1 MAAIGVIPSLTQVRA
16 WDVGH
21 LSEAAARWTDTA
33 AGWEDAFTR
42 VSSQISVPG
51 GTRWDGSA
59 SQAAQVRAF
68 SDRLR
73 VTGLAD
79 RLHEAA
85 RIAERGADQI
95 AYAKQRVVDSVHRAS
110 EAGFVVGEDFSV
122 TTRNAV
128 SPADMAI
135 WQAEAEA
142 FATDIGARVGE
153 LVLADRQIAARIR
166 NATAGVGAANFLDG
180 EGESVVEPASALR
193 FKDSPADDTSDPPA
207 PGGGYGS
214 YHYGYPFS
222 TPEGWTKEQIMSE
235 TRAHF
240 NNYFTF
246 TADPADLVEGATI
259 NLQGP
264 FGENEP
270 VKVVS
275 VTPDSFTF
283 VSLPGHNEGAGR
295 TITFSIVQAPASPI
309 PGRLAWELRVA
320 ASGPV
325 SDLSLIPGTSWLN
338 KAVWQ
343 VFADNL
349 NARLPGRPPQPGVVV
364 V

>member
-1 MAAIGVIPSLTQVRA
+1 MAATGVIPSLSQVRA
-16 WDVGH
+16 WDTVH
-21 LSEAAARWTDTA
+21 LTEAAARWTDTA
-33 AGWEDAFTR
+33 AMWEDAFAR

-59 SQAAQVRAF
+59 AEAAQVRSS

-73 VTGLAD
+73 VIGLAD
-79 RLHEAA
+79 RLHQAA
-85 RIAERGADQI
+85 RIAGRGADQL
-95 AYAKQRVVDSVHRAS
+95 AYAKQRVMDSVNRAS
-110 EAGFVVGEDFSV
+110 ECGFVVGEDFSV
-122 TTRNAV
+122 TTRNAI
-128 SPADMAI
+128 SPAELAI
-135 WQAEAEA
+135 WQAEADA

-153 LVLADRQIAARIR
+153 LVVADRQIAARITD
-166 NATAGVGAANFLDG
+166 ATAGVGAANFSDG
-180 EGESVVEPASALR
+180 EKGNLVEPASTAR
-193 FKDSPADDTSDPPA
+193 FKDSPADDTSDPSS

-235 TRAHF
+235 IRTHF

-246 TADPADLVEGATI
+246 TADQAELVEGATL
-259 NLQGP
+259 NLKGP

-295 TITFSIVQAPASPI
+295 TITFNIVQAPASPI
-309 PGRLAWELRVA
+309 PGRLNWELRVA

-325 SDLSLIPGTSWLN
+325 SDVSLVPGASWLN

-349 NARLPGRPPQPGVVV
+349 NSRLPSSPPKPGLVVV
-364 V
+364 